1 MLRGL
6 HTAGSGMISQ
16 QRYQN
21 SLSNNMSN
29 ALTPGYKQD
38 RATFRA
44 FPEMLIQNIQSQ
56 TLPTNRKLNLPNNH
70 IVGSLH
76 TGTYMQEDVPLF
88 TQGDIEQTGIGTDL
102 ALVNQATPDETGFLF
117 FAVQNE
123 DGEPRLTRNGNFTVD
138 AQGFLTTTDGHYVLN
153 TDGERIQTGT
163 ETFEVTANGQ
173 VISPIDTAML
183 QVAYQEN
190 ANTLTKEGNN
200 LWALEE
206 GDAIGD
212 ARATDGVQFSITQ
225 GALERSNVNPQQMMT
240 EMMRSYRMFEMN
252 QQVVRMFDQSLD
264 LAANQVGRL
273 R

>member
-6 HTAGSGMISQ
+6 HTAGSGMIAQ
-16 QRYQN
+16 QRYQD

-38 RATFRA
+38 RGTFRA

-56 TLPTNRKLNLPNNH
+56 SLPTKRNVNIPNNH

-88 TQGDIEQTGIGTDL
+88 TQGDVEETGISTDL
-102 ALVNQATPDETGFLF
+102 ALINQTTPDETGFLF
-117 FAVQNE
+117 FTVTNE
-123 DGEPRLTRNGNFTVD
+123 QGEPRLTRNGNFTVD
-138 AQGFLTTTDGHYVLN
+138 AEGYLTTPDGYYVMDTN
-153 TDGERIQTGT
+153 NERIQTGT
-163 ETFEVTANGQ
+163 ENFEVTANGQ
-173 VISPIDTAML
+173 VISPVANTDI
-183 QVAYQEN
+183 QIAYQEN
-190 ANTLTKEGNN
+190 ANALTKEGNN

-206 GDAIGD
+206 GTAIGD
-212 ARATDGVQFSITQ
+212 ARTTEGVNFSINQ
-225 GALERSNVNPQQMMT
+225 GSLERSNVDPQQMMT